1 MVLTCRVV
9 SGVTFPEDPPV
20 PGVGDSVE
28 IRRKAF
34 GAVHLKFQPVVGGER
49 DGQEDDG
56 DGPQNSGTHQHHGP
70 TGASPHRVYLLYS
83 TNTHTDKKRPSG
95 SKQKTGQGPAT
106 RCWMERAHWL
116 WRKSI
121 YCLFADQF
129 TLGAC
134 KSSGPMISHNGGLLI
149 RTPSPRRWILTGG
162 DIEERTQQ
170 MGSFLESGF
179 KNHDKILC
187 PVKIYGKCLGK

>member
-1 MVLTCRVV
+1 MRQIPVPGKEWVYSTKWLLTCRVV

-95 SKQKTGQGPAT
+95 SKQKN
-106 RCWMERAHWL
+106 RAGSRDTVLNGASSLTVKKIH
-116 WRKSI
+116 I
-121 YCLFADQF
+121 LFV
-129 TLGAC
+129 
-134 KSSGPMISHNGGLLI
+134 
-149 RTPSPRRWILTGG
+149 R
-162 DIEERTQQ
+162 
-170 MGSFLESGF
+170 
-179 KNHDKILC
+179 
-187 PVKIYGKCLGK
+187 